1 MKSYDDDDKMAEEKL
16 LSSAYD
22 EKVWNRV
29 QKELRVKVGRDGKI
43 RSKKTHLNGSHKTEY

>member
-29 QKELRVKVGRDGKI
+29 QKELRTKTGQDGKI
-43 RSKKTHLNGSHKTEY
+43 RSKNTRLNGSHKTEY